1 MSNETHT
8 YTTYAEFLN
17 NVPVSEDDINF
28 FSGVPCAKPYLNNP
42 VTYRV
47 IPFHPRFDK
56 GEEDTTDR
64 FISNVINTPETVPR
78 LVAVMRRPELNPV
91 AAVLLATTTTTTG
104 APGKQQDEKPPTA
117 PRTATQNPLSATDPD
132 PDFLLLLQ
140 LGPSLSGFRD
150 TVHGGVLAT
159 LLDETLSNC
168 VESFRQDMPVNGG
181 EDRPRLYTAKLQVS
195 FRAPVETPGVIIV
208 KAWLKGVEGRKWF
221 LEGQVVGED
230 GKVKAEAESLWVM
243 EKTTRGK
250 DAARL

>member
-1 MSNETHT
+1 MPKETHT

-28 FSGVPCAKPYLNNP
+28 FSGIPCAKPFLNNP
-42 VTYRV
+42 STYRV

-64 FISNVINTPETVPR
+64 FFSNVINTPETVPR

-91 AAVLLATTTTTTG
+91 AAALLATPG
-104 APGKQQDEKPPTA
+104 APGKQRDEKLPTA
-117 PRTATQNPLSATDPD
+117 PPTTKQNSLPAAD
-132 PDFLLLLQ
+132 PDFLLLLE

-168 VESFRQDMPVNGG
+168 VEAFRQDMPVSGG

-208 KAWLKGVEGRKWF
+208 KAWFKGVEGRKWF

-230 GKVKAEAESLWVM
+230 GKVKVEAESLWVM
-243 EKTTRGK
+243 ERTTRGK

>member
-1 MSNETHT
+1 MSKETHT
-8 YTTYAEFLN
+8 YTSYAEFLN

-28 FSGVPCAKPYLNNP
+28 FSGIPCAKPYLNNP
-42 VTYRV
+42 STYRV

-56 GEEDTTDR
+56 GDADSTDR
-64 FISNVINTPETVPR
+64 FFSNVINTPETVPR
-78 LVAVMRRPELNPV
+78 LVAVMRRPELNPM
-91 AAVLLATTTTTTG
+91 AAALLGT
-104 APGKQQDEKPPTA
+104 PSKQEDEKPLIAAPPT
-117 PRTATQNPLSATDPD
+117 TTQNPLPAAD

-140 LGPSLSGFRD
+140 LGRSVSGFRD

-168 VESFRQDMPVNGG
+168 VEAFRQDMPVNGG

-208 KAWLKGVEGRKWF
+208 KAWFKGVEGRKWF

-230 GKVKAEAESLWVM
+230 GTVRAKAESLWVM
-243 EKTTRGK
+243 EKIVGGK
-250 DAARL
+250 DGARL

>member
-1 MSNETHT
+1 MPKDIHT

-28 FSGVPCAKPYLNNP
+28 FSGIPCAKPYLNSP
-42 VTYRV
+42 STYRI

-64 FISNVINTPETVPR
+64 FFSNVINTPETVPR
-78 LVAVMRRPELNPV
+78 LVAIMRRPELNPV
-91 AAVLLATTTTTTG
+91 AAALLATPG
-104 APGKQQDEKPPTA
+104 APGKQLDEKPPTA
-117 PRTATQNPLSATDPD
+117 PPTATQNLLSAAD
-132 PDFLLLLQ
+132 PDFLLLLE

-168 VESFRQDMPVNGG
+168 VEAFRQDMPVNGG

-208 KAWLKGVEGRKWF
+208 KAWFKGLEGRKWF